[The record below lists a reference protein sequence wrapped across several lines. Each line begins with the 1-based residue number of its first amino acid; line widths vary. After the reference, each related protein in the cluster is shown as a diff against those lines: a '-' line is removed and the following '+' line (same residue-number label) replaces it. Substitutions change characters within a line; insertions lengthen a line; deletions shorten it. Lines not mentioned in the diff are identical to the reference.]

1 MVTMMSEM
9 KLMQLLML
17 QNVEVDYYHIK
28 LCADY
33 LKVLI
38 VFFLCCSIPK
48 TSYFCGVKQSRY
60 GGVRK
65 IFKNMEKGRFY
76 FCCNCGRRDVL
87 NYCPFAPHGD
97 AADDRDAHQCIESGD
112 FILIE

>member
-1 MVTMMSEM
+1 MVTMMSVM
-9 KLMQLLML
+9 KLMQLL
-17 QNVEVDYYHIK
+17 
-28 LCADY
+28 
-33 LKVLI
+33 
-38 VFFLCCSIPK
+38 
-48 TSYFCGVKQSRY
+48 RY

>member
-1 MVTMMSEM
+1 MVTMMSVM

-65 IFKNMEKGRFY
+65 IFIL
-76 FCCNCGRRDVL
+76 CNK
-87 NYCPFAPHGD
+87 
-97 AADDRDAHQCIESGD
+97 ED
-112 FILIE
+112 FIFAVISADEMFLTIVLLLLMEMPQMIGTLISVLKVVILS

>member
-1 MVTMMSEM
+1 MVTMMSVM

-38 VFFLCCSIPK
+38 V
-48 TSYFCGVKQSRY
+48 
-60 GGVRK
+60 
-65 IFKNMEKGRFY
+65 
-76 FCCNCGRRDVL
+76 L
-87 NYCPFAPHGD
+87 NSAT
-97 AADDRDAHQCIESGD
+97 
-112 FILIE
+112 L